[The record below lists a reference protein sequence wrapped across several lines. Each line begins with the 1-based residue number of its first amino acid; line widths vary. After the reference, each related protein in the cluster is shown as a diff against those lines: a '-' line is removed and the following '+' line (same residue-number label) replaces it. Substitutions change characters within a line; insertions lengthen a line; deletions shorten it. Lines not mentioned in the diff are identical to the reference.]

1 MRYLDDHVINRAC
14 RGHLAGMTNRYLLF
28 IPVAVLGCGGAGMQ
42 PDELDELDELESVQ
56 ADTAAP
62 VITSVMTDDG
72 FRQIRQDG
80 LSHLVVRGNH
90 LDTATSVT
98 VGASLAEIES
108 IAPHEVRASVFAPPG
123 LLGHVDVTVV
133 TAAGTATRP
142 DALRV
147 TPWVMSPTAV
157 GGHGTF
163 QSPMN
168 LCDLEFDP
176 AQPGD
181 TVQLLAGVYE
191 CSSFLDLNDGIT
203 FEGAGR
209 DKTLIQGSF
218 VFLIAFGPATAT
230 TTIRDLT
237 FLAPVLPDVLVGN
250 LVVERVT
257 STIRFFIGNGGNAR
271 FDRYAFEGPGTGV
284 EVENASAE
292 IANST
297 IRNCGGSD
305 GIALGGTQSGAHAT
319 LDNVVIEGCDR
330 GVFLT
335 GPQFPFSQLIG
346 SVTIANSKLIDNRIG
361 VFLSDGTATVQNT
374 EIRDDETTP
383 QIPETGIVTVN
394 GDVNVVGARISGQ
407 RFAGI
412 AVSLSSFFD
421 PGADL
426 TVSGTVIDGGTV
438 GIGFGGTDELSSLH
452 VRSSKIRGQTVAAVA
467 VGGDSTIDLS
477 SADTPDDP
485 NVFSTVSGF
494 ALSDGR
500 TFVSPFHKYI
510 DATGTRLNGVVF
522 PTQLLDGPVSLAPYF
537 RIASSESG
545 IRF

>member
-1 MRYLDDHVINRAC
+1 MINRAC

-209 DKTLIQGSF
+209 DKTSAPRRRPPPSGISHFWHRFFPTYSSGTSSLNASPPRS
-218 VFLIAFGPATAT
+218 ASSSATAGT
-230 TTIRDLT
+230 RGSIVTRSRVREPGSRSRTP
-237 FLAPVLPDVLVGN
+237 APRSRTP
-250 LVVERVT
+250 
-257 STIRFFIGNGGNAR
+257 
-271 FDRYAFEGPGTGV
+271 RYAI
-284 EVENASAE
+284 AE
-292 IANST
+292 ARMGSPLVARRAALTPRST
-297 IRNCGGSD
+297 TWSSR
-305 GIALGGTQSGAHAT
+305 A
-319 LDNVVIEGCDR
+319 
-330 GVFLT
+330 
-335 GPQFPFSQLIG
+335 
-346 SVTIANSKLIDNRIG
+346 
-361 VFLSDGTATVQNT
+361 ATV
-374 EIRDDETTP
+374 
-383 QIPETGIVTVN
+383 GC
-394 GDVNVVGARISGQ
+394 S
-407 RFAGI
+407 
-412 AVSLSSFFD
+412 
-421 PGADL
+421 
-426 TVSGTVIDGGTV
+426 
-438 GIGFGGTDELSSLH
+438 
-452 VRSSKIRGQTVAAVA
+452 
-467 VGGDSTIDLS
+467 
-477 SADTPDDP
+477 
-485 NVFSTVSGF
+485 
-494 ALSDGR
+494 
-500 TFVSPFHKYI
+500 
-510 DATGTRLNGVVF
+510 
-522 PTQLLDGPVSLAPYF
+522 
-537 RIASSESG
+537 
-545 IRF
+545 